1 MLLSFENN
9 VVHEVIKTQYFII
22 LFDNCQGFHT
32 ESPPPIPPSE
42 SIPLLHKII
51 FFPSESETDF
61 HIFVQGVD
69 KYLGG
74 GLLLALAGAWW
85 QRPEKP
91 RKKFNEIFF

>member
-1 MLLSFENN
+1 MLISFENK

-51 FFPSESETDF
+51 
-61 HIFVQGVD
+61 
-69 KYLGG
+69 
-74 GLLLALAGAWW
+74 LLSL
-85 QRPEKP
+85 
-91 RKKFNEIFF
+91 